1 MTGRSRFFR
10 NLRKTSQT
18 EKKSEN
24 RFHWSFV
31 LSVFFFIFCLD
42 KVFIFE
48 TVLARLVHWKRFER
62 ISYSTRHHLF
72 SQFLSEDLEKVK
84 NGTKLILIL
93 GSSRSAAMNARQMQ
107 EKLDNTV
114 IYNFS
119 IPFPGPSYFFSVL
132 EMFLEKEIRIDGILL
147 EADEFSFLHDS
158 LNYPFR
164 FFHTYDFISRHNF
177 LRSDFGFTFSDCLRF
192 FQYSFFTILRN
203 PIDINV
209 LREKRNADLTEQSV
223 LLFQKANRERNG
235 GIFET
240 FAEKPMNSSELDRD
254 SDMKLQM
261 LIQDERN
268 PYPNV
273 SQKSFFEKILSV
285 SEERNIPVSVYS
297 PPVSSVLRNKIHRKK
312 KEAALMKAVLKQRIS
327 HKLQSK
333 VQWLDISE
341 ENFGCLEFEDS
352 LHLNRKCSL
361 ELTAR
366 VLGGIPRK

>member
-10 NLRKTSQT
+10 KLRKTSSA
-18 EKKSEN
+18 EEKSEH

-31 LSVFFFIFCLD
+31 ISVFLLIFCLD
-42 KVFIFE
+42 KIFISE

-84 NGTKLILIL
+84 KGTRLILIL

-119 IPFPGPSYFFSVL
+119 IPFPGPSYFYSVL
-132 EMFLEKEIRIDGILL
+132 EMFLEKGIRVDSILL
-147 EADEFSFLHDS
+147 EADEFSFLQDS

-164 FFHTYDFISRHNF
+164 FFHTFDFILKHSPAVSN
-177 LRSDFGFTFSDCLRF
+177 SGFTFFDCLHF
-192 FQYSFFTILRN
+192 FEYSLFAVLKN
-203 PIDINV
+203 PVDFGV
-209 LREKRNADLTEQSV
+209 LKEKRNPELTEQSV

-240 FAEKPMNSSELDRD
+240 FAEKPMTEMELERD
-254 SDMKLQM
+254 SDLKLQM
-261 LIQDERN
+261 LLQNERN
-268 PYPNV
+268 PYPNI
-273 SQKSFFEKILSV
+273 SQLNFYRKILTV
-285 SEERNIPVSVYS
+285 SAERNIPILVYS
-297 PPVSSVLRNKIHRKK
+297 PPVSPVLKQKLHGKK
-312 KEAALMKAVLKQRIS
+312 KETVFVQRYLS
-327 HKLQSK
+327 AGVSSN
-333 VQWLDISE
+333 VQWLNLSKED
-341 ENFGCLEFEDS
+341 FDCLEFEDS